1 LSETKGVYTVLID
14 THCHASPHWYE
25 PVESLLAQMDRHG
38 IDKAV
43 LVQINGQYNN
53 AYQFECV
60 ARHPD
65 RLASVVIVD
74 VAQENAPAQL
84 AQLAEQ
90 GAQGVR
96 LAATVRS
103 PGDDPLAIWRQA
115 HALGMSVSCS
125 GAPEHFA
132 DAAFAQLVEELP
144 DLPIIIEH
152 LASLKA
158 GPGQLPDAELCNRIF
173 GLARYPNLCM
183 KIHGLGEICAR
194 NMPVT
199 EPFPFDR
206 TGVTLLRRA
215 YDAFGTQRLM
225 WGSDFP
231 PVSGREGYGNALHL
245 TQAELADLSSEEH
258 ALVFGGVAARVY
270 GLAETAG

>member
-1 LSETKGVYTVLID
+1 MVLID

-25 PVESLLAQMDRHG
+25 PVESLLTQMDRNG

-43 LVQINGQYNN
+43 LVQLNGQYNN

-60 ARHPD
+60 ARYPD
-65 RLASVVIVD
+65 RLASVAIVD
-74 VAQENAPAQL
+74 VERTDATDLL

-96 LAATVRS
+96 LRADVRS
-103 PGDDPLAIWRQA
+103 PGDDPLAIWKQA

-125 GAPEHFA
+125 GSPELFA
-132 DAAFAQLVEELP
+132 DPTFAELAEALP

-158 GPGQLPDAELCNRIF
+158 KPGELPPAEQRDKIF
-173 GLARYPNLCM
+173 ALARYSNLYM
-183 KIHGLGEICAR
+183 KIHGLGEICTR

-206 TGVTLLRRA
+206 TGVALLRMA
-215 YDAFGTQRLM
+215 YDAFGADRIM

-231 PVSGREGYGNALHL
+231 PVSGREGYRNALQL
-245 TQAELADLSSEEH
+245 TQAELADLTPEEH
-258 ALVFGGVAARVY
+258 ALIFGGVAARVY
-270 GLAETAG
+270 GLG

>member
-1 LSETKGVYTVLID
+1 MARDNMLIVD

-38 IDKAV
+38 VDKAV
-43 LVQINGQYNN
+43 LVQLNGQYNN

-60 ARHPD
+60 GRYPD
-65 RLASVVIVD
+65 RLASVVLVD
-74 VAQENAPAQL
+74 VAQADAPDQL
-84 AQLAEQ
+84 ARLAEQ

-96 LAATVRS
+96 LRADLRS
-103 PGDDPLAIWRQA
+103 PGDDPLAIWRKA
-115 HALGMSVSCS
+115 HELGMSVSCS
-125 GAPEHFA
+125 GGAELFAGQDFA
-132 DAAFAQLVEELP
+132 DLAAALP

-158 GPGQLPDAELCNRIF
+158 RVGELPPAELCDPIF
-173 GLARYPNLCM
+173 DLARFPNLYM

-194 NMPVT
+194 NMPIT

-206 TGVTLLRRA
+206 TGVELLRRA
-215 YDAFGTQRLM
+215 YAAFGAERLM

-231 PVSGREGYGNALHL
+231 PVSGREGYANALQL
-245 TQAELADLSSEEH
+245 SMAELSDCSPEEH
-258 ALVFGGVAARVY
+258 ALIFGGVAARVY
-270 GLAETAG
+270 GLAA